1 MFIGPNVSICEGAV
15 IGDGAVLQGNNYVG
29 RFAKIGEDSFLFPT
43 AVVMDYCELG
53 KRVRLQPGAV
63 IGSDGYG
70 YVFVDG
76 KHVKVPQVGKVVVE
90 DDAEIGANTC
100 IDRAR
105 FETTLVGAGTKI
117 DNLVQVAHN
126 VQIGKG
132 ALLVSQVG
140 ISGSTSVGDF
150 AVLGGQVGVAG
161 HLKIGAG
168 AMIGGQSGVNGDIPP
183 KSYMRGTPPRPY
195 LKRTKSKFSWDTYP
209 NFTTESRTSKNIS
222 ESRKKLS
229 AQTNSRAEI
238 PPTRGRIGKAAKRGR
253 PNASAR
259 ARKHPASQTDTG
271 YFFAMF
277 FIAAENSALHAR
289 GARISAKPAATAEST
304 ASKAWSAETSAE
316 RFCNTPSSRARNAP
330 QATALRRASSKNAR
344 QSKTGLPTRR
354 PTASRTKTPRPRL
367 S

>member
-1 MFIGPNVSICEGAV
+1 MNQKYPIKEIVKLFANPEISGNADAEISGIASLEKAKPTDLTFLGNKKYAHEVPTTKAGAVLLPRNYDGALPEGAAIVRVDDPSVELAKLCKIVEEALWPKPKAAIHPTAAIDPKSVIGKNVFIGPNVSICEGAV

-76 KHVKVPQVGKVVVE
+76 KHVKVPQVGKVLVE

-195 LKRTKSKFSWDTYP
+195 LKAHKIEILVGHLPELYDRVKDVEKHLGI
-209 NFTTESRTSKNIS
+209 E
-222 ESRKKLS
+222 KKTFG
-229 AQTNSRAEI
+229 TN
-238 PPTRGRIGKAAKRGR
+238 K
-253 PNASAR
+253 
-259 ARKHPASQTDTG
+259 
-271 YFFAMF
+271 
-277 FIAAENSALHAR
+277 
-289 GARISAKPAATAEST
+289 
-304 ASKAWSAETSAE
+304 
-316 RFCNTPSSRARNAP
+316 
-330 QATALRRASSKNAR
+330 
-344 QSKTGLPTRR
+344 
-354 PTASRTKTPRPRL
+354 
-367 S
+367 

>member
-1 MFIGPNVSICEGAV
+1 MNQKYPIKEIVKLFANPEISGNADAEISGIASLEKAKPTDLTFLGNKKYAHEVPTTKAGAVLLPRNYDGALPEGAAIVRVDDPSVELAKLCKIVEEALWPKPKAAIHPTAAIDPKAVIGKNVFIGPNVSICEGAV

-183 KSYMRGTPPRPY
+183 KSYMRDR
-195 LKRTKSKFSWDTYP
+195 KSVV
-209 NFTTESRTSKNIS
+209 
-222 ESRKKLS
+222 
-229 AQTNSRAEI
+229 
-238 PPTRGRIGKAAKRGR
+238 
-253 PNASAR
+253 
-259 ARKHPASQTDTG
+259 
-271 YFFAMF
+271 
-277 FIAAENSALHAR
+277 
-289 GARISAKPAATAEST
+289 
-304 ASKAWSAETSAE
+304 
-316 RFCNTPSSRARNAP
+316 
-330 QATALRRASSKNAR
+330 
-344 QSKTGLPTRR
+344 
-354 PTASRTKTPRPRL
+354 
-367 S
+367 

>member
-1 MFIGPNVSICEGAV
+1 MNQKYPLKEIVKLFDNPEISGNVDVELSGIASLEKATPTDLTFLGNKKYSGEVPATKAGAILLPRDYKGEIPENAAIVRVNDPSVELAKLCEIIEKALWPKPAASVHPTAAIAESAKIGKDVFIGPNVSICEGAI

-29 RFAKIGEDSFLFPT
+29 RFAKIGNDSFLFPNS
-43 AVVMDYCELG
+43 VVMDYCELG

-76 KHVKVPQVGKVVVE
+76 KHVKVPQVGKVVLE
-90 DDAEIGANTC
+90 DDVEIGANTC

-140 ISGSTSVGDF
+140 ISGSTSIGDF

-168 AMIGGQSGVNGDIPP
+168 AMIGGQSGVNGDIPA

-195 LKRTKSKFSWDTYP
+195 LRAHKIEIMVGHLPELYERVKDV
-209 NFTTESRTSKNIS
+209 E
-222 ESRKKLS
+222 KKLGIEKKTFG
-229 AQTNSRAEI
+229 Q
-238 PPTRGRIGKAAKRGR
+238 K
-253 PNASAR
+253 
-259 ARKHPASQTDTG
+259 
-271 YFFAMF
+271 
-277 FIAAENSALHAR
+277 
-289 GARISAKPAATAEST
+289 
-304 ASKAWSAETSAE
+304 
-316 RFCNTPSSRARNAP
+316 
-330 QATALRRASSKNAR
+330 
-344 QSKTGLPTRR
+344 QS
-354 PTASRTKTPRPRL
+354 
-367 S
+367 